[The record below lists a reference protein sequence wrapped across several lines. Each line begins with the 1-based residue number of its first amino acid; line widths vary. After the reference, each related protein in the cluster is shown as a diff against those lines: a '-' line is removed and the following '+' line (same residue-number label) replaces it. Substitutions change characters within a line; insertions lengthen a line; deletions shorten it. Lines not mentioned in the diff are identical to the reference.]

1 VTGSVEVVIGIAG
14 VFKVARP
21 QDAPAVDQV
30 VDALKQR
37 SRISHDNA
45 RAYLFPWRH
54 YRPVGMCQLRS
65 CDGAASPE
73 RLAQKWVG

>member
-45 RAYLFPWRH
+45 RAYLFPWR
-54 YRPVGMCQLRS
+54 PTGRS
-65 CDGAASPE
+65 ARASSDHATGPH
-73 RLAQKWVG
+73 LLMMASAPNQ